1 MRLALKIAMSILV
14 ILFVFGAMLFCASCG
29 MESGTSQQVGIPIT
43 SQPIKS
49 NTGRF
54 SVTYQGFFAAGKE
67 DYKMNRAVYTII
79 DKSTGQEYIG
89 IEGVGVSACR
99 LSGKYTVAE

>member
-1 MRLALKIAMSILV
+1 MLILASLFILGPI
-14 ILFVFGAMLFCASCG
+14 ILCAGCG

-43 SQPIKS
+43 SKPIKS

-79 DKSTGQEYIG
+79 DNSTGQEYIG